1 MSGIHYSKL
10 QNICANCEE
19 QPESVVQPSGKYLS
33 DIKKVYT
40 VDEEVL
46 NNSDWF
52 LLFIGTI
59 GTILCTASFV
69 WWLLKIITFFVN
81 VSRGA
86 DTIRNKPFWIRMGGA
101 LLIIMFF
108 MSGSLLLFVSE
119 IYDLIAYWGAQ

>member
-1 MSGIHYSKL
+1 MERYYSNLKR
-10 QNICANCEE
+10 ICVNCED
-19 QPESVVQPSGKYLS
+19 QPESVVKPSGKYLS

-46 NNSDWF
+46 NKFDWF

-59 GTILCTASFV
+59 GTILCAAAFI
-69 WWLLKIITFFVN
+69 WWVFKIFTFIVN

-101 LLIIMFF
+101 FLIITFF
-108 MSGSLLLFVSE
+108 MSGSIYLFVSE